1 MRVLCIFGFPRARS
15 NDHMSHKSFPGGFP
29 SILPKSVLKFDFVK
43 ENSFDLSKHIL
54 RFRSER
60 PRCRLRAPP
69 LPFAV
74 ALLCPFCASWGFV
87 VAGRPISRSNDPES
101 WVLGFG
107 SWILDFGSW
116 VFGPGY
122 WILNFDRCERPVDTA
137 TGYRVQDNASCIAR
151 SGIGRCA

>member
-1 MRVLCIFGFPRARS
+1 MLWLLGVRFVHLGASAWPVGRPVDQAMCLMHVLCIFGFPHARS
-15 NDHMSHKSFPGGFP
+15 NDHMSHKSLPGGFP

-43 ENSFDLSKHIL
+43 KNSFDLSKHIW

-60 PRCRLRAPP
+60 PRCRLRVSP

-101 WVLGFG
+101 WVLDLGF
-107 SWILDFGSW
+107 WVLDPGFWVLGCWSW
-116 VFGPGY
+116 V
-122 WILNFDRCERPVDTA
+122 LDLE
-137 TGYRVQDNASCIAR
+137 S
-151 SGIGRCA
+151 